1 MNILRPKISE
11 QELAQMIMSR
21 GYDYR
26 ELPDEKYPE
35 YTIVWAIRGGNSIW
49 LGEKTLL
56 LACSKKRLEQYRMN
70 KLV

>member
-35 YTIVWAIRGGNSIW
+35 YTIVWAIRGGQ
-49 LGEKTLL
+49 LY
-56 LACSKKRLEQYRMN
+56 LAWRENAPSRL
-70 KLV
+70 